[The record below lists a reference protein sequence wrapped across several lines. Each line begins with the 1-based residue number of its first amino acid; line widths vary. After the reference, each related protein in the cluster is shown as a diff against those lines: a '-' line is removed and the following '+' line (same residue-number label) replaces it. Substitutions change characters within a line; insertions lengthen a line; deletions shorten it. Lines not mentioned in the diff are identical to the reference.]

1 MNSKVITAIAFK
13 LFAIWLIVQII
24 LQIPFAW
31 QIYYLT
37 KQYRSPEVV
46 MEVVPYLILISLI
59 ACGLIAGIIIFRLGQ
74 KVFEALPDGENIID
88 TKDTEKLFIQLLG
101 VIFIVT
107 ALSRIPSAGVA
118 SYSGTGKNT
127 LSDFL
132 WLGALLIKLIIGL
145 LLVTK
150 SGYIQAFLKRLR

>member
-37 KQYRSPEVV
+37 KQYRSPESVT
-46 MEVVPYLILISLI
+46 EVFPYFILISLI
-59 ACGLIAGIIIFRLGQ
+59 ACGLIAGIVIFRLGQ

-118 SYSGTGKNT
+118 SYSGAGKNT